1 MTNMN
6 SFFLTSIQPKINSLC
21 MGNIDEKSAEEVSDV
36 VTQHFLKPSR
46 PLSASDTPRSKS
58 LKLPTREEAVC
69 IFGSGISGELVP
81 IKFQE
86 LAHSSSE
93 ENNAVEMTF
102 QAGSDLS
109 LGYEGVGIL
118 DLISHM
124 AYNSAFNQLR
134 TKEQL
139 GYIVSAS
146 TRTTAGSSWGLTVI
160 VQSSSASPKTL
171 EERIE
176 AWMKVFRQELEEM
189 PAETIA
195 MEANGMVGQLLEENT
210 KLSQEVGTAWSEIAA
225 TETRHEKMATPAFDR
240 YQKLADELMVT
251 TNEGAE
257 KTVNGNIRKTPDA
270 MKQRVLEFFDRFYAA
285 DASERRVLSS
295 RVYNHASKAEYESS
309 LTDPGVLS
317 SYSDIRYLKEFM
329 SSWPTASYWRVSGS
343 ETP

>member
-210 KLSQEVGTAWSEIAA
+210 KLSQLKHA
-225 TETRHEKMATPAFDR
+225 TKKWPHLHLIDTRNWR
-240 YQKLADELMVT
+240 
-251 TNEGAE
+251 
-257 KTVNGNIRKTPDA
+257 
-270 MKQRVLEFFDRFYAA
+270 
-285 DASERRVLSS
+285 
-295 RVYNHASKAEYESS
+295 
-309 LTDPGVLS
+309 
-317 SYSDIRYLKEFM
+317 M
-329 SSWPTASYWRVSGS
+329 S
-343 ETP
+343 